1 MERFMQG
8 SDQCY
13 GRIEARPPEMF
24 RGQAQAWHFFAYTE
38 ASSVSQEVGGN

>member
-13 GRIEARPPEMF
+13 GRMESRPPELIG
-24 RGQAQAWHFFAYTE
+24 GQ
-38 ASSVSQEVGGN
+38 VRDR